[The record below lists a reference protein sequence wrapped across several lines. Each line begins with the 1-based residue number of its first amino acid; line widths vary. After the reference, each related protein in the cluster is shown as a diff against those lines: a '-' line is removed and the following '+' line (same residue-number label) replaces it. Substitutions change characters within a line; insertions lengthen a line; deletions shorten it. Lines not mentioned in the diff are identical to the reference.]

1 MQFCCYFTQLA
12 RNLLKRDLTI
22 YLLVDRLLNMNV
34 KQDKN
39 VEGAILDVAQAL
51 VQKHGYNA
59 FSYRDLAHEVGVK
72 TSSIHYY
79 FPSKADLGIAIM
91 RRYTE
96 QLQQTLIAFDAGT
109 DNPRLKLE
117 RFMEIF
123 ADTFRAD
130 SRLCLGGMLA
140 TDFMTLTDSMRAEVK
155 AFFTTAETWLAG
167 VLEAGRV
174 AKVFQYHDS
183 PEALAKTI
191 VATLEGALI
200 AARAFEDEKRL
211 TDASVWLQT
220 SLTKRE

>member
-1 MQFCCYFTQLA
+1 
-12 RNLLKRDLTI
+12 
-22 YLLVDRLLNMNV
+22 MNV

-39 VEGAILDVAQAL
+39 VERAILDVAQAL

-59 FSYRDLAHEVGVK
+59 FSYRDLAHKVGVK

-79 FPSKADLGIAIM
+79 FPAKADLGRAIM

-96 QLQQTLIAFDAGT
+96 QLQQTLSAFDAGT

-117 RFMEIF
+117 HFVEIF
-123 ADTFRAD
+123 TATFRTD
-130 SRLCLGGMLA
+130 GRLCLGGMLA
-140 TDFMTLTDSMRAEVK
+140 TDFTTLTDAMQAEVK

-174 AKVFQYHDS
+174 AKVFQFHDS
-183 PEALAKTI
+183 PEALAQTI

-200 AARAFEDEKRL
+200 SARAFEDEKRL
-211 TDASVWLQT
+211 TDAAVWLQT
-220 SLTKRE
+220 SLATKKE